1 MMGLKERIYN
11 LISKETNELKL
22 EQIYILINIH
32 LNLIIGYKELIIN
45 YKKEI
50 WKLINKETN
59 KLKLEYIYILI
70 SIYTK
75 KS

>member
-1 MMGLKERIYN
+1 MGLKERIYN